1 MSQKSTIAVLTQRPS
16 ALSRCIAPLVCLAI
30 LAAALPADAEQAVPE
45 FHAGEIVVS
54 ANALGVEQA
63 TTVRT
68 VTAEDI
74 DQRGARTLNEAIALL
89 PGVMIRTGGDGIP
102 RIQVRG
108 LETRH
113 VKILLDGI
121 PLNSTFDGNVDPT
134 IIPVEQIARIKLS
147 AGSSS
152 MLYGHG
158 DLGGAINI
166 ITRKGAG
173 DAHISSA
180 GFDVGEGQ
188 QHRAWGALSGASGP
202 LDYFISIGRQE
213 SKGFRLS
220 NDFAPTALQDG
231 NIRLSSDLNRNNF
244 YANLGYAAS
253 ELWSFGLIS
262 RHTDGNYGLPPSTL
276 ATTDP
281 FATKAKYERID
292 GLRADSLQ
300 LTADFAPNAA
310 WSGRG
315 WLYYNAG
322 ANDDNSYDNANFNSV
337 SNAKLN
343 NTFQLHNETRINGG
357 HLQTSYRSQ
366 GFGAVT
372 LAADGRNEA
381 WDSAGMVHDASSS
394 GGNFKARN
402 VAYAREIG
410 VQSAALEYVAT
421 PIARLDVTA
430 GYSHYRQTRDNDP
443 GQNADGYLMGV
454 AYAVSEATSLRI
466 AASQHVRFP
475 TISQLYDA
483 ASGNPGLKTETA
495 RNKEVGATHRL
506 AADTQLSLAFFHN
519 DVYNYIEKD
528 TSTNKYLNFDHYRFM
543 GLELG
548 GETRFGDALR
558 LRVSYTQQQSDNLS
572 AGTPFMQ
579 LQYRPRHKVSLE
591 ADGSLGNGV
600 TGYASLLSAADQYYY
615 SRTTPL
621 QQAQLNNYTLLN
633 FKVSKRLAEKNVSLY
648 LGANNLLDRNYETA
662 YGFPQAGR
670 FVYAGLQYGL

>member
-1 MSQKSTIAVLTQRPS
+1 MVH
-16 ALSRCIAPLVCLAI
+16 LVCLAVSA
-30 LAAALPADAEQAVPE
+30 LAVPAAAQLASPE
-45 FHAGEIVVS
+45 FQAGEIVVS
-54 ANALGVEQA
+54 ANALGVEQV

-68 VTAEDI
+68 VTADDI
-74 DQRGARTLNEAIALL
+74 RQRGARTLNEAIALL

-134 IIPVEQIARIKLS
+134 IIPVEQISRIKLS

-152 MLYGHG
+152 MLYGEG

-173 DAHISSA
+173 EAHLSSA
-180 GFDVGEGQ
+180 GGEVGEGQ
-188 QHRAWGALSGASGP
+188 QHRAWGALSGANGA
-202 LDYFISIGRQE
+202 LDYFISVGRQE

-220 NDFAPTALQDG
+220 SDFIPTALEDG
-231 NIRLSSDLNRNNF
+231 STRVNSDSNRNNF
-244 YANLGYAAS
+244 YANFGYAAS
-253 ELWSFGLIS
+253 EAWSLGLLA
-262 RHTDGNYGLPPSTL
+262 RHTDGNYGLPPGTL
-276 ATTDP
+276 PTSDA

-292 GLRADSLQ
+292 SLRADSLQ
-300 LTADFAPNAA
+300 LTAEFAPKAA

-337 SNAKLN
+337 TNAKLS
-343 NTFQLHNETRINGG
+343 NTFQLHNETRVNGG

-366 GFGAVT
+366 EIGAIT
-372 LAADGRNEA
+372 LAVDGRSEA
-381 WDSAGMVHDASSS
+381 WNSAGIVHDVSVS
-394 GGNFKARN
+394 GGNFKARS
-402 VAYAREIG
+402 VAYSREIG
-410 VQSAALEYVAT
+410 VQSAALEYALSPVAHT
-421 PIARLDVTA
+421 DLTA
-430 GYSHYRQTRDNDP
+430 GYSHYRQTRDGDP
-443 GQNADGYLMGV
+443 GQSADGYLLGI
-454 AYAVSEATSLRI
+454 AYAVSEATSLRL
-466 AASQHVRFP
+466 ASSQHVRFP

-483 ASGNPGLKTETA
+483 TSGNAGLKTETA

-506 AADTQLSLAFFHN
+506 AADTQISLALFHN

-528 TSTNKYLNFDHYRFM
+528 NGSNKYLNFDHYRFI
-543 GLELG
+543 GVELG
-548 GETRFGDALR
+548 GETKLGDALR
-558 LRVSYTQQQSDNLS
+558 LRANYTQQQSDNLS
-572 AGTPFMQ
+572 AGTGFMQ
-579 LQYRPRHKVSLE
+579 LQYRPRHKASLE
-591 ADGSLGNGV
+591 ADYSFGYGITGN
-600 TGYASLLSAADQYYY
+600 ASLLSAADQYYY

-621 QQAQLNNYTLLN
+621 QQAKLNNYTLLG
-633 FKVSKRLAEKNVSLY
+633 FKVSKRLADKNTSVY

-670 FVYAGLQYGL
+670 FVYAGIDYAM